1 MVGSGST
8 GLSGALAMCAAC
20 APAPSFHDRRQDRRS
35 RHEDCAWRGGR
46 GLRDAAI
53 AGTSGLRFDPGN
65 PAIPG
70 ARSPR
75 ARCRGAR
82 SGRHWR
88 SNPGRRAVNLVR
100 ADAQGS
106 PLESILAPF
115 SMVAQSGR
123 LSPAAPGQQWVGRC
137 FASSVPTLVLW
148 RLACLCWRG
157 NQPRK
162 LAISLSNTKG

>member
-20 APAPSFHDRRQDRRS
+20 APAPSFHQS
-35 RHEDCAWRGGR
+35 PAGSAIAARGVRVGFVI
-46 GLRDAAI
+46 ASI
-53 AGTSGLRFDPGN
+53 AGTSWLRFDPGN

-123 LSPAAPGQQWVGRC
+123 LSPAAPGQQWVGQC
-137 FASSVPTLVLW
+137 FCVIGADFGALAVSQSVLEGNPTAQACNLA
-148 RLACLCWRG
+148 RLH
-157 NQPRK
+157 
-162 LAISLSNTKG
+162 KG